1 MARNMGPNG
10 TSSTPT
16 HMQKG
21 PAIASDKMPATGV
34 RSLSTTSR
42 AMGEK
47 ACASPD
53 LRIHLDAKG
62 HATSKVPC
70 K

>member
-10 TSSTPT
+10 TSNAPT

-21 PAIASDKMPATGV
+21 ASIPSDRGSALGV
-34 RSLSTTSR
+34 KLNTTSR
-42 AMGEK
+42 AMGEA

-53 LRIHLDAKG
+53 LAIHLDAKG
-62 HATSKVPC
+62 HATSKVPT